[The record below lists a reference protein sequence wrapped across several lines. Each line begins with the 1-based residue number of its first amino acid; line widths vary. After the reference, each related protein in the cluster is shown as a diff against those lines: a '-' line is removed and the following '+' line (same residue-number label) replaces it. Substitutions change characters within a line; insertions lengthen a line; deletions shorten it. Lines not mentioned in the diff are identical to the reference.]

1 VTPIKKIWRILEDFQ
16 KKILTKLVLSGLALT
31 ATLVVFGSI
40 WNEANDARTRFDGV
54 VAVLREADA
63 LAKNAIATRLLES
76 GEIEVDGEVYGGP
89 DVKAGISAFFDEE
102 TGGLMQ
108 IAQLGALFIAETIP
122 SWMPSLLIDRPE
134 FIIWAGLVVLIWLL
148 MVVWTEITVPV
159 VMTILATLAIA
170 VIPWRQGYG
179 GVVVSILG
187 VGLLIITFVLLIRLL
202 LLLLSVLASP
212 RSSQSRHGRPA
223 VIVNIAAVAHT
234 LIRESVRLRISF
246 AFIVLMLVTLPLIP
260 LWIDPDEPVRY
271 QLQNFLSDSMSLVYT
286 LAACMTLVLACATVS
301 FEVRDRQIWH
311 LVTKPMGRLEYM
323 LGKWVG
329 LVSLNLILLI
339 IGGISIFSFTQ
350 YLSTRAD
357 DPQQAIE
364 VHDEVLTARVGVLPT
379 FDRLT
384 EEEVREKALSEYDGD
399 AILRSEVDAGE
410 RTYADTI
417 RSIVRR
423 LRKEHLDKQRAVSS
437 GGFNEGKEYDA
448 RVYEF
453 RGLGPAKE
461 RGKNLTLRYQF
472 HIGRS
477 EPTDRYPIIF
487 RFPSFGEQVSQEF
500 VPEQWHRLLVPAGLI
515 DEDGTLR
522 LQILNGGFSFTPSD
536 ATERFFANGA
546 TLFFDPTDL
555 EVLWQAATFEGNFT
569 RAMIVNWTKLAFLAM
584 LGVSTAT
591 FLSFPVAVL
600 LSFTVFIGGSMT
612 SFITNSVSMFR
623 PDADAILPIQIVQVG
638 IAWIASTVAFLL
650 EPFGRASPNS
660 LVIEGRLVA
669 WSGVLRDLLVIGFLW
684 SSLVLG
690 LGWAIFRRRE
700 LATYSGHG

>member
-1 VTPIKKIWRILEDFQ
+1 MTVIKKIWQILEDLQ
-16 KKILTKLVLSGLALT
+16 KKVLTKLVLSGLALT

-40 WNEANDARTRFDGV
+40 WNQATDARSRFDGV

-76 GEIEVDGEVYGGP
+76 GEIEVDGEIYGGP

-134 FIIWAGLVVLIWLL
+134 FIIWAAVVVLIWLL

-159 VMTILATLAIA
+159 VITILATMAIA
-170 VIPWRQGYG
+170 AIPWRQGYG
-179 GVVVSILG
+179 GVVVSVLG

-202 LLLLSVLASP
+202 LLLLAGIASP
-212 RSSQSRHGRPA
+212 RSSQSRHGRPS

-234 LIRESVRLRISF
+234 LIRESIRLRISL

-350 YLSTRAD
+350 YLSTRAG

-384 EEEVREKALSEYDGD
+384 EDEVREKALAEYDGD

-423 LRKEHLDKQRAVSS
+423 LRKEHLDKQRAVSP

-448 RVYEF
+448 RVFEF
-453 RGLGPAKE
+453 RGLGAGQGTREEPHAPIPVPH
-461 RGKNLTLRYQF
+461 RPLRTHGPVSDHLPLPVLRRAGQPG
-472 HIGRS
+472 IRTRTVAPTAGS
-477 EPTDRYPIIF
+477 SGTDR
-487 RFPSFGEQVSQEF
+487 
-500 VPEQWHRLLVPAGLI
+500 
-515 DEDGTLR
+515 
-522 LQILNGGFSFTPSD
+522 
-536 ATERFFANGA
+536 
-546 TLFFDPTDL
+546 
-555 EVLWQAATFEGNFT
+555 
-569 RAMIVNWTKLAFLAM
+569 
-584 LGVSTAT
+584 
-591 FLSFPVAVL
+591 
-600 LSFTVFIGGSMT
+600 
-612 SFITNSVSMFR
+612 
-623 PDADAILPIQIVQVG
+623 
-638 IAWIASTVAFLL
+638 
-650 EPFGRASPNS
+650 
-660 LVIEGRLVA
+660 
-669 WSGVLRDLLVIGFLW
+669 
-684 SSLVLG
+684 
-690 LGWAIFRRRE
+690 
-700 LATYSGHG
+700 